1 MYRAVIDN
9 EILDGELSI
18 ATVARPLTF
27 LVVRIASKAERWL
40 DKRGYGQ
47 HDEVFD
53 DPDDAMGVIQGA
65 SIAGRVATGRRAG
78 QKARRVQRIKGR
90 EFKLPSMCAT
100 YRGYNLHA
108 GVVVGARNRKGLEG
122 LCRYIM
128 RPPLAKDRLKPLGD
142 GSYDLRLKT
151 PWADGTTSMDEESLF
166 GITRNF

>member
-1 MYRAVIDN
+1 MKVNSISPL
-9 EILDGELSI
+9 IL
-18 ATVARPLTF
+18 PP
-27 LVVRIASKAERWL
+27 KP
-40 DKRGYGQ
+40 K
-47 HDEVFD
+47 
-53 DPDDAMGVIQGA
+53 
-65 SIAGRVATGRRAG
+65 
-78 QKARRVQRIKGR
+78 K

-151 PWADGTTSMDEESLF
+151 PWADGTTSLRLTAMEVMERLASLVPVRFLSTF
-166 GITRNF
+166 GLSPTFGLHRGRIRLSTMVCLQHGRDGVNM